1 MSLAKSTKS
10 SFKRPIK
17 PLPKRIWSWMI
28 EKWRIDPR
36 PFISMILIIIV
47 GFIAAILDLSSGWLF
62 LLWLLVLF
70 SVVFFGT
77 CYFIWNLASIA
88 IILMIERKQVAEW
101 ELSLLK
107 YWLKR
112 NIMIAGIWAGFLLLS
127 VLAQPGWPILATANG
142 VILAFIVMFA
152 ESEESPFETGERTAD
167 LAMKIQR
174 TS

>member
-1 MSLAKSTKS
+1 MNPAKSTKS
-10 SFKRPIK
+10 SFKHPIK
-17 PLPKRIWSWMI
+17 PLPKRVWSWTI
-28 EKWRIDPR
+28 EKWHGDPR
-36 PFISMILIIIV
+36 PFISMILIILV
-47 GFIAAILDLSSGWLF
+47 GFIATLLDLSSGWFF
-62 LLWLLVLF
+62 LLWLLVIF

-88 IILMIERKQVAEW
+88 IILIIERKKAAEW
-101 ELSLLK
+101 ELDLLK

-112 NIMIAGIWAGFLLLS
+112 NIMIAGIWASFLLLS
-127 VLAQPGWPILATANG
+127 VLAQPGWPILATVNG

-167 LAMKIQR
+167 LAIKRQR